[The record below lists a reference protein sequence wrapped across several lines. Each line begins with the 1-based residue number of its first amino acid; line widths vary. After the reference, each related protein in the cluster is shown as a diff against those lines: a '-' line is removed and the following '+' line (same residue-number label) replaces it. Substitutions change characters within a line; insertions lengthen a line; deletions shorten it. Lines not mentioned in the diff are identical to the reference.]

1 MAAKVTKVK
10 LVCPPHGLTEELEIK
25 HAERLLRMP
34 NNGGWQLPEDSPY
47 YFDLKNGIGYK
58 QTKKGSTK
66 PEETGDDTTGNN
78 APKQD

>member
-1 MAAKVTKVK
+1 MVK
-10 LVCPPHGLTEELEIK
+10 FTEVELENTAANSRQTFEIN

-47 YFDLKNGIGYK
+47 YFEPRNGIGYK

-66 PEETGDDTTGNN
+66 PEETGNDTTSDN

>member
-1 MAAKVTKVK
+1 MAKF
-10 LVCPPHGLTEELEIK
+10 TEVELENTAANSRQTFEIN

-58 QTKKGSTK
+58 QTKKGITK
-66 PEETGDDTTGNN
+66 PEETGNDTTSDN

>member
-1 MAAKVTKVK
+1 MAKFTKV
-10 LVCPPHGLTEELEIK
+10 ELENTAANSRQTFEIN

-66 PEETGDDTTGNN
+66 PEETGNDTTSDN

>member
-1 MAAKVTKVK
+1 MAKF
-10 LVCPPHGLTEELEIK
+10 TEVELENTAANSRQTFEIN

-66 PEETGDDTTGNN
+66 PEETGNDTKSDN

>member
-1 MAAKVTKVK
+1 MAKF
-10 LVCPPHGLTEELEIK
+10 TEVELENTAANSRQTFEIN

-47 YFDLKNGIGYK
+47 YFDAKNGIGYK

-66 PEETGDDTTGNN
+66 PEETGNDTTSDN

>member
-1 MAAKVTKVK
+1 MAKF
-10 LVCPPHGLTEELEIK
+10 TEVELENTAANSRQTFEIN

-66 PEETGDDTTGNN
+66 PEETGNDTTGDN

>member
-1 MAAKVTKVK
+1 MAKF
-10 LVCPPHGLTEELEIK
+10 TEVELENTAANSRQTFEIN

-66 PEETGDDTTGNN
+66 PEETGNDTTSDS

>member
-1 MAAKVTKVK
+1 MAKF
-10 LVCPPHGLTEELEIK
+10 TEVELENTAANSRQTFEIN

-58 QTKKGSTK
+58 QTKKRSTK
-66 PEETGDDTTGNN
+66 PEETGDDTTSDN

>member
-1 MAAKVTKVK
+1 MAKF
-10 LVCPPHGLTEELEIK
+10 TEVELKNTAANSRQTFEIN

-66 PEETGDDTTGNN
+66 PEETGNDTTSDN

>member
-1 MAAKVTKVK
+1 MAKF
-10 LVCPPHGLTEELEIK
+10 TEVELENTAANSRQTFEIN

>member
-1 MAAKVTKVK
+1 MAKF
-10 LVCPPHGLTEELEIK
+10 TEVELENTAANSRQTFEIN

-34 NNGGWQLPEDSPY
+34 NNGGWQLPKDSSY
-47 YFDLKNGIGYK
+47 YFDVKNGIGYK

-66 PEETGDDTTGNN
+66 PEETGDDTTSDN

>member
-1 MAAKVTKVK
+1 MAKF
-10 LVCPPHGLTEELEIK
+10 TEVELENTAANSRQTFEIN

-66 PEETGDDTTGNN
+66 PEETGNDTTSDN
-78 APKQD
+78 APK

>member
-1 MAAKVTKVK
+1 MAKF
-10 LVCPPHGLTEELEIK
+10 TEVELENTAANSRQTFEIN

-66 PEETGDDTTGNN
+66 PEETGNDTTGNN

>member
-1 MAAKVTKVK
+1 MKGKKTTVLLENTAANT
-10 LVCPPHGLTEELEIK
+10 TEEFEIN

-66 PEETGDDTTGNN
+66 PEETGDDTTGDN

>member
-1 MAAKVTKVK
+1 MAKF
-10 LVCPPHGLTEELEIK
+10 TEVELENTAANSRQTFEIN

-66 PEETGDDTTGNN
+66 PEETGNDTTGNN
-78 APKQD
+78 APK